1 MTWTE
6 ADQQQ
11 RVAVGRG
18 LGDGVGADDAGCAAG
33 AVLDDE
39 VLARRVSLSFCTR
52 MRATPSTEPP
62 AGNGTTM
69 LTVREG

>member
-1 MTWTE
+1 M
-6 ADQQQ
+6 DRGRQQQ

-18 LGDGVGADDAGCAAG
+18 LGDGVGADDAAGAAG

-39 VLARRVSLSFCTR
+39 VLPTVSLSFCTR

-62 AGNGTTM
+62 AGNGTT
-69 LTVREG
+69 TADGARG